1 MRLSIRRVPW
11 MLAATLAVAALPR
24 AAAAEPC
31 GTPEVSASFPP
42 DGATAVPANAT
53 LSASYGAPIDIDDEV
68 VVLDGPFGNVPV
80 DMFRNESENTLHA
93 VPLAPLEAGSYVLE
107 WPALRGVGTGRGRAR
122 SVSFEVDGS
131 NDVDAPSFQGL
142 RAVSWDLSRED
153 DPCTD
158 ALTDRLVF
166 ELSFG
171 NASDDRDTAL
181 LQTLVFET
189 ERPGEPAAAPL
200 PIVVAAFP
208 ADGTL
213 RVKRPANAEGRRCFA
228 AVVRDLTGSTSDGG
242 DREVCV
248 ETRHGP
254 FFEGCSLAAGS
265 RGRSAFVPA
274 VILLGVLALL
284 RRSWRTPPSRVGRPV
299 RSRSARET
307 ASPRGC
313 SGEANA
319 GSSQM
324 GRAARLSKLTPQRR
338 ISGRRSPIPAGKWQY
353 PAIVLRARRRRR
365 GAARFGAT

>member
-1 MRLSIRRVPW
+1 MRLSLRRFPW
-11 MLAATLAVAALPR
+11 VVLATLAVAALSR
-24 AAAAEPC
+24 TVAAEPC

-68 VVLDGPFGNVPV
+68 VVLGGPFGSVPV

-93 VPLAPLEAGSYVLE
+93 TPLSPLEAGSYVLE
-107 WPALRGVGTGRGRAR
+107 WPALRGVGTGRGRAL

-131 NDVDAPSFQGL
+131 NDVDTPSFQGL

-189 ERPGEPAAAPL
+189 ERPGEPAPAPL
-200 PIVVAAFP
+200 PILVAAFP

-228 AVVRDLTGSTSDGG
+228 AVVRDLTGSTSGGG

-274 VILLGVLALL
+274 VIWLGVLALL
-284 RRSWRTPPSRVGRPV
+284 TRSWRA

-313 SGEANA
+313 AGEANA

-324 GRAARLSKLTPQRR
+324 GRAARLYKLTPQRR
-338 ISGRRSPIPAGKWQY
+338 ISGRRQPIPAGKWN

-365 GAARFGAT
+365 GATRFGST